1 MGENMKLYWWECA
14 QPDCDVKARSP
25 QKSRGKARFFG
36 KLHGSRA
43 HGNRKLEPK
52 IIVKNSR

>member
-1 MGENMKLYWWECA
+1 MKLYWWECA